1 MQELDP
7 ESASLSLPFG
17 FTVLQTVVQPK
28 THWLKLYNRNSKIMK
43 FTVRKVKSVGL
54 SDKTCESNFREM
66 LFGDMK
72 KV

>member
-1 MQELDP
+1 
-7 ESASLSLPFG
+7 
-17 FTVLQTVVQPK
+17 
-28 THWLKLYNRNSKIMK
+28 MK